1 MFRQHT
7 GGDGKVLGTF
17 AVCGEE
23 DIPNAFGTDI
33 TRQDW
38 FAAVQEIEAWSWL
51 SIWKMPLD
59 FWSRVTKGWDEI
71 PNILLLD
78 RLMSGNGFNKG
89 HWKGSSQESE
99 DTHHDKVG
107 L

>member
-1 MFRQHT
+1 MRSICMFRQHT

-38 FAAVQEIEAWSWL
+38 FAAVQEIEA
-51 SIWKMPLD
+51 
-59 FWSRVTKGWDEI
+59 
-71 PNILLLD
+71 
-78 RLMSGNGFNKG
+78 
-89 HWKGSSQESE
+89 
-99 DTHHDKVG
+99 
-107 L
+107 